1 MTRMAAKTI
10 AGIALLLALGG
21 TAAAQ
26 EASGFSLEGSTRWR
40 YEHLS
45 GQFRAGGSGGDQ
57 GVYGRTFLEARYD
70 AQRWTA
76 AAELIDSRGY
86 LTDAG
91 SPLSTSFV
99 NAHDLLQAYVAFDA
113 GAHTRVRLGR
123 LTLDSGSRRFIA
135 RNNFRNTRNAFT
147 GLEAVSRFGGA
158 YTLQLLALAPVQR
171 RPSDRDS
178 LLDNEF
184 ELDREAETLR
194 FYGAHLTRAGEG
206 ARPSLETYL
215 YVLDDGGQGADRR
228 LFTPGMRLVRGRNAG
243 GLDYDLE
250 GALQFGA
257 RGDLDVFGHTWHG
270 HVGYTLE
277 APLSPRLALEID
289 HASGDDDAEDGAF
302 NEYDRLFGLRRE
314 DFGETGIAGPFR
326 RQNITSFGGRGEIRE
341 GRFDARVN
349 LKAHWLASPS
359 GVWGGAGVI
368 DEAGESGR
376 FIGVYMSGRTRYR
389 LVPDRVELEAGGGY
403 LARGRFSRTAPNR
416 GEDENTVYLY
426 TMITLT
432 L

>member
-1 MTRMAAKTI
+1 MVRGMIASIAAV
-10 AGIALLLALGG
+10 LALSGA
-21 TAAAQ
+21 AAAQ
-26 EASGFSLEGSTRWR
+26 DAAGFSLEGSTRWR

-57 GVYGRTFLEARYD
+57 GVYGRTFLEARYEG
-70 AQRWTA
+70 RGWA
-76 AAELIDSRGY
+76 AGAELIDSRGY
-86 LTDAG
+86 LNDAG
-91 SPLSTSFV
+91 SPLSTNLV
-99 NAHDLLQAYVAFDA
+99 NAHDLLQAYVELDA

-147 GLEAVSRFGGA
+147 GVEAVSRLGESF
-158 YTLQLLALAPVQR
+158 TLQLMALAPVQR
-171 RPSDRDS
+171 RPSERAR

-184 ELDREAETLR
+184 ELDREAETQR
-194 FYGAHLTRAGEG
+194 FYGAHLTRAGAG
-206 ARPSLETYL
+206 ARPSLETFL
-215 YVLDDGGQGADRR
+215 YVLDDGGQGADRL
-228 LFTPGMRLVRGRNAG
+228 LFTPGARVLRPRNAG
-243 GLDYDLE
+243 GVDFDLE
-250 GALQFGA
+250 GALQFGS
-257 RGDLDVFGHTWHG
+257 RGALDVFGHTWHG
-270 HVGYTLE
+270 HVGYTFE
-277 APLSPRLALEID
+277 AALSPRIAVEID

-341 GRFDARVN
+341 GRFDARMN

-359 GVWGGAGVI
+359 GAWGGAGVI
-368 DEAGESGR
+368 DASGESGQ

-403 LARGRFSRTAPNR
+403 LARGRFAKTAPNR